1 MRVQRLKNERDR
13 IRNEEVV
20 PLEDRLRQLEEQQ
33 TELAGRLAGLQS
45 EEEGLEVR
53 ESMLQEFPLPPL
65 SPLLSLGGLSS
76 SRTST
81 LRERNRSRGFGNV

>member
-20 PLEDRLRQLEEQQ
+20 PLNDQLRQLEEQQ
-33 TELAGRLAGLQS
+33 TELASRLAGLQS
-45 EEEGLEVR
+45 EEEGVEGRDAMLE
-53 ESMLQEFPLPPL
+53 EFPLPP
-65 SPLLSLGGLSS
+65 LSLGGLSS

-81 LRERNRSRGFGNV
+81 LRERNRSRGFGDA